1 MRAWGNTGQ
10 GSLPTRSLGDVV
22 VLIRQRSVGCI
33 QQLLLVLRLLHGVDD
48 NFRRLQCHLLY
59 KVQVGVSAEHYII
72 GKGPGTQKQ
81 RPYCAPEVTC
91 MGIAQLQADSGNT
104 LFHADIH
111 TQGCIAELNSV
122 GPI

>member
-1 MRAWGNTGQ
+1 MRAWSNTGQ

-22 VLIRQRSVGCI
+22 VLIRQRSIGCI

-48 NFRRLQCHLLY
+48 NFRRLQCHLLH
-59 KVQVGVSAEHYII
+59 KVQVGVSAEHYNIR
-72 GKGPGTQKQ
+72 KGPGTQKQ
-81 RPYCAPEVTC
+81 RPSCASKVTC
-91 MGIAQLQADSGNT
+91 MGIAQLQADSGNI

-122 GPI
+122 GAI